1 MFSLS
6 WFFFVYLEMG
16 VIAETPALMGL
27 WIFVYSEMGICNFLL
42 LGVASKWVFAS
53 SSFCWI
59 FRNGYLSVSFSH

>member
-16 VIAETPALMGL
+16 AIPETLALMGL
-27 WIFVYSEMGICNFLL
+27 WIFVYSEMGIGNFLL

-53 SSFCWI
+53 SSFC
-59 FRNGYLSVSFSH
+59 

>member
-27 WIFVYSEMGICNFLL
+27 WNFVFSEMGIGNFLL

-53 SSFCWI
+53 SAFC
-59 FRNGYLSVSFSH
+59 